1 MRDVRISQ
9 FQASIS
15 ILFVTIGTV
24 FFPVAGIV
32 VPLAGAAGWVA
43 ILVAFLIAAPWVL
56 MAVSLVRHA
65 PVGDWGQSVQAW
77 LGPWLGR
84 AFLLYFAF
92 IWAWLGGMLLAQG
105 ALVFH
110 NMALPR
116 TPPSVLASAIL
127 FLIVIV
133 DIRGVEVFMR
143 TVEAL
148 MMMIIPLLIG
158 FFVVAIGGVNL
169 QNLQPLFGEA
179 PIRVAHAAYHALPW
193 VMEGILFALFAG
205 VHLRVRKRLGIITL
219 GSIAAAGVAL
229 AITTAVTLG
238 VLGRVVT
245 ETYVYPTVVL
255 SQVAQVGFFLQGL
268 EIFLFPLWLLTS
280 FIKVGASFLLVS
292 ESIRGIWQGAKQPYR
307 ALLIGAIFYAINTIP
322 NTVAEIVA
330 FLSRVD
336 NTFFIAFYGIIPVV
350 WLWVKLSGKGEQKKH
365 ADG

>member
-1 MRDVRISQ
+1 MRDVRVSQ
-9 FQASIS
+9 FQAAVS
-15 ILFVTIGTV
+15 ILFVTVGTV

-43 ILVAFLIAAPWVL
+43 ILFAFIIAAPWVL

-65 PVGDWGQSVQAW
+65 PVGDWGQSVKAW
-77 LGPWLGR
+77 LGPWLGSV
-84 AFLLYFAF
+84 FLLYFAF

-116 TPPSVLASAIL
+116 TPPTVLAGAIL
-127 FLIVIV
+127 FLVVMV

-148 MMMIIPLLIG
+148 MMIIIPLLIG
-158 FFVVAIGGVNL
+158 FFVVAIGGVKL

-179 PIRVAHAAYHALPW
+179 PIRMAHAAYKVFPW

-205 VHLRVRKRLGIITL
+205 VHLRVRKRLGLISLGAII
-219 GSIAAAGVAL
+219 GAGIAL
-229 AITTAVTLG
+229 AVTTAVTLG

-245 ETYVYPTVVL
+245 ESYVYPTVVL
-255 SQVAQVGFFLQGL
+255 SQVAHIGFFLQGL

-292 ESIRGIWQGAKQPYR
+292 ESIRGIWRGAKQPYR
-307 ALLIGAIFYAINTIP
+307 AVLVGVLFYAINTIP
-322 NTVAEIVA
+322 NTINEIVA
-330 FLSRVD
+330 FLGRLD
-336 NTFFIAFYGIIPVV
+336 NTFFLAFYGIIPVV
-350 WLWVKLSGKGEQKKH
+350 WLWVKLSGKGEQKKR

>member
-9 FQASIS
+9 FQAAVS
-15 ILFVTIGTV
+15 ILFVTVGTV

-32 VPLAGAAGWVA
+32 VPLTGAAGWVA
-43 ILVAFLIAAPWVL
+43 IVVAFVIAAPWVL
-56 MAVSLVRHA
+56 MAVSLVHQA
-65 PVGDWGQSVQAW
+65 PVGDWGQSALAW

-116 TPPSVLASAIL
+116 TPPTVLSGAIL
-127 FLIVIV
+127 FLIVMV
-133 DIRGVEVFMR
+133 DMRGVEVFMR

-148 MMMIIPLLIG
+148 MMIIIPLLIG
-158 FFVVAIGGVNL
+158 FFIVAVGGVEL
-169 QNLQPLFGEA
+169 QNLQPLFDEA
-179 PIRVAHAAYHALPW
+179 PIRLAHAAYHALPW

-205 VHLRVRKRLGIITL
+205 VHLRVRKRLGLITL
-219 GSIAAAGVAL
+219 GAIATAGLAL
-229 AITTAVTLG
+229 AMTTAVTLG

-280 FIKVGASFLLVS
+280 
-292 ESIRGIWQGAKQPYR
+292 
-307 ALLIGAIFYAINTIP
+307 
-322 NTVAEIVA
+322 
-330 FLSRVD
+330 
-336 NTFFIAFYGIIPVV
+336 
-350 WLWVKLSGKGEQKKH
+350 
-365 ADG
+365 